1 MGDGRALSAHPSC
14 FCRLSP
20 STLLFRVNLGFMYLL
35 TRCSSRLP
43 VLEDASPPPSPK
55 LLGNAMMVEAAAPL
69 AVTTVED
76 EASHLE
82 A

>member
-1 MGDGRALSAHPSC
+1 
-14 FCRLSP
+14 
-20 STLLFRVNLGFMYLL
+20 MYLL